1 MKKVIKIIIYLL
13 LTVIL
18 VIGAVIIYVSMFLP
32 NIKVDEDLMVE
43 LTPERIKRGKYLAN
57 SVMGCMDCHAKRD
70 RSLYAMPVFEA
81 TRGLGGTLWSEA
93 QGFPGQLY
101 SSNITPYHLQ
111 EWSDGELFRA
121 ITAGVSQDGTALF
134 PIMPYLMYGRLPK
147 EDIYDVI
154 AYLRTLEPVRK
165 EQPPRKMRFPLS
177 LIVNLMPKEGLH
189 DLVPSSDQIKHGE
202 YMITSSVCY
211 DCHTPMKDGRYIEE
225 LAFAGGF
232 EFQLETGGVVRSSN
246 ITPDPET
253 GIGNWTREAFIARFK
268 SFQDSTFTPHE
279 INPGQLNTEMPW
291 TYYANMKKEELSAI
305 YDYLMSLE
313 PISHKVEKFTAPE

>member
-1 MKKVIKIIIYLL
+1 MIKAIKIILYLV
-13 LTVIL
+13 LTAFLIF
-18 VIGAVIIYVSMFLP
+18 GALIIYISMFLP
-32 NIKVDEDLMVE
+32 NVEVDEDLKIEVTE
-43 LTPERIKRGKYLAN
+43 ERVNRGKYLAN
-57 SVMGCMDCHAKRD
+57 SVMGCMDCHAERD
-70 RSLYAMPVFEA
+70 KSLYTMPVFEE
-81 TRGLGGTLWSEA
+81 TRGLGGTLWAEA

-111 EWSDGELFRA
+111 EWSDGEVFRA
-121 ITAGVSQDGTALF
+121 ITAGVSRDGTALF
-134 PIMPYLMYGRLPK
+134 PIMPYLRYGRLPK

-165 EQPPRKMRFPLS
+165 EHPPRKMGFPLS
-177 LIVNLMPKEGLH
+177 LIVHLMPKEGSH
-189 DLVPSSDQIKHGE
+189 DVVPSSDPIKHGE
-202 YMITSSVCY
+202 YMITSSVCF

-253 GIGNWTREAFIARFK
+253 GIGNWTREGFIAKFK
-268 SFQDSTFTPHE
+268 SFQDSIFTPHE
-279 INPGQLNTEMPW
+279 IKPGQLNTEMPW
-291 TYYANMKKEELSAI
+291 TYYANMKEEELSAL

-313 PISHKVEKFTAPE
+313 PISHKVEKFTAPQ